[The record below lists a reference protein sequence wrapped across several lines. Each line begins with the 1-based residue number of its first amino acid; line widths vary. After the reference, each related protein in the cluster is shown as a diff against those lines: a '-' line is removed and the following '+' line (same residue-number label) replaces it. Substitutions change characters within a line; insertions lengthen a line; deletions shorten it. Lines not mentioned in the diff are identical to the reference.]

1 MKNTTAQSVIEYAIL
16 IGIVAS
22 ALMAMQVYIKRG
34 VQAGIKVS
42 TDTLLGEQSVLDNDY
57 KKPRTERVLLSE
69 MRNSQDTGNIV
80 TISPDSYQTNIEDTF
95 TVKSS
100 LRTEVENIA
109 DEQ

>member
-42 TDTLLGEQSVLDNDY
+42 ADELLGEQSVLDRDY
-57 KKPRTERVLLSE
+57 KKPRSERVLLSE
-69 MRNSQDTGNIV
+69 IENLQNSQNIV
-80 TISPDSYQTNIEDTF
+80 TITPDSYRTDINETS
-95 TVKSS
+95 TVKSG
-100 LRTEVENIA
+100 LQTEIENVEG
-109 DEQ
+109 E